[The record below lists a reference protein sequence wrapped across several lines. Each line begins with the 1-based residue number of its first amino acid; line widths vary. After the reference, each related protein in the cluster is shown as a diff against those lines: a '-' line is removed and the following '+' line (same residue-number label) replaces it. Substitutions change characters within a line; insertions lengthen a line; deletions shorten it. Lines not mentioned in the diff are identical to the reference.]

1 MRIRIHHLVRRCRRA
16 VPGPLAWLLAWV
28 VAFGGVL
35 IVADTVHR
43 LARWRPTR
51 PQAAFASVGLVA
63 ALLAAKVVYD
73 RRRARVRLSSAHGSA
88 RWGDPRSLAG
98 AHGLILGQAG
108 SRRAG
113 RDRRAWQVE
122 RAAQADGGGRGGSGG
137 RADAA
142 GHDGRGDGSRRSV
155 REPSR
160 QARRGPFLRFA
171 GEAHLLTLAP
181 TGSGKGIGAVL
192 PNLLDYPGSVLS
204 TDIKGEAYAV
214 SARWRRQVLGQT
226 IAALDPFSLV
236 GGTSAYNPLDLIDP
250 GSDDAYD
257 TARLIASMLV
267 VPEPGQH
274 EPFWDEEAAS
284 LLAGFVLHVAA
295 SAAPEH
301 RHLGTV
307 RHLLTLGATD
317 FSSVLDRMARTE
329 ACHGLIHRAANRIRQ
344 KDERLLAGVLASTN
358 RHTEFL
364 DSPHLLATLKSS
376 TFRLEDFKHWRLT
389 VYLVLPPHHLRT
401 HGRWLRLLT
410 ASALRVL
417 TMTPG
422 RPAWRVLLLL
432 DEFAALGR
440 MQSIEEA
447 ITYSRG
453 YGVSIW
459 MLTQDLAQL
468 RDLYPRSWETL
479 LANVKV
485 LQAFGTADQFTAEYL
500 SKLTGQAT
508 VSTRGSNLTR
518 GTTTAGN
525 LLFLHRQQ
533 GTAEQTGETGRR
545 LLLADEVRR
554 LPADRQL
561 LFISG
566 REPLLTQRIDY
577 RQARVLTA
585 RADPNPMYREV

>member
-1 MRIRIHHLVRRCRRA
+1 MEIAVRTRLHHLVRRC
-16 VPGPLAWLLAWV
+16 
-28 VAFGGVL
+28 
-35 IVADTVHR
+35 
-43 LARWRPTR
+43 
-51 PQAAFASVGLVA
+51 
-63 ALLAAKVVYD
+63 
-73 RRRARVRLSSAHGSA
+73 RRARVRLSSAHGSA
-88 RWGDPRSLAG
+88 RWGDPRSLVG

-113 RDRRAWQVE
+113 SLRQGGRVDRVAQV
-122 RAAQADGGGRGGSGG
+122 DGGGRGARADGARHGG
-137 RADAA
+137 R
-142 GHDGRGDGSRRSV
+142 GGRGDVGGRGL
-155 REPSR
+155 SR
-160 QARRGPFLRFA
+160 QARRGAFLRYA

-214 SARWRRQVLGQT
+214 SARWRREVLGHT
-226 IAALDPFSLV
+226 VAALDPFSLV

-267 VPEPGQH
+267 VPEPGAH

-284 LLAGFVLHVAA
+284 LLAGFVLYVAA

-307 RHLLTLGATD
+307 RHFLTLGATD
-317 FSSVLDRMARTE
+317 FSALLDRMPRTE
-329 ACHGLIHRAANRIRQ
+329 PCHGLIHRAANRIRQ
-344 KDERLLAGVLASTN
+344 KDERLLAGVLASSN

-364 DSPHLLATLKSS
+364 DSPHLLGTLKTS
-376 TFRLEDFKHWRLT
+376 TFRFEDLKHWRLT

-554 LPADRQL
+554 LAADRQL
-561 LFISG
+561 VFISG
-566 REPLLTQRIDY
+566 REPLLTQRLDY
-577 RQARVLTA
+577 RAARILA
-585 RADPNPMYREV
+585 GRADPNPMYREV

>member
-1 MRIRIHHLVRRCRRA
+1 MRTHALVRRIRRA
-16 VPGPLAWLLAWV
+16 APGPVACLLAL
-28 VAFGGVL
+28 AAAIGFAAAL
-35 IVADTVHR
+35 LR
-43 LARWRPTR
+43 LARWRPTVLE
-51 PQAAFASVGLVA
+51 AALTAL
-63 ALLAAKVVYD
+63 ALLALALALKLHGD
-73 RRRARVRLSSAHGSA
+73 RRRSRARLSTAHGSA
-88 RWGDPRSLAG
+88 RWGDPRSLLG
-98 AHGLILGQAG
+98 VHGLILGQTVAA
-108 SRRAG
+108 RAILPG
-113 RDRRAWQVE
+113 PA
-122 RAAQADGGGRGGSGG
+122 RAAAS
-137 RADAA
+137 RA
-142 GHDGRGDGSRRSV
+142 RL
-155 REPSR
+155 
-160 QARRGPFLRFA
+160 LRLA

-192 PNLLDYPGSVLS
+192 PNLLDYPGSIVS

-214 SARWRRQVLGQT
+214 SARYRRERLGHT

-236 GGTSAYNPLDLIDP
+236 GGASAYNPLDLVDP
-250 GSDDAYD
+250 ARDDAHD
-257 TARLIASMLV
+257 IARLIASMLV
-267 VPEPGQH
+267 VPEPGHH

-284 LLAGFVLHVAA
+284 LIAGFVLHVAA
-295 SAAPEH
+295 SSPPAE
-301 RHLGTV
+301 RHLGAV

-317 FSSVLDRMARTE
+317 LSALLDRMARTD
-329 ACHGLIHRAANRIRQ
+329 ACHGLIRRAANRIRQ
-344 KDERLLAGVLASTN
+344 KDDRLLAGVLASTN

-364 DSPHLLATLKSS
+364 DSPQVLATLKTS
-376 TFRLEDFKHWRLT
+376 TFRLADLKHWRLT

-401 HGRWLRLLT
+401 HGRWLRLLA

-422 RPAWRVLLLL
+422 LPAWRVLLLL
-432 DEFAALGR
+432 DEFGALGR
-440 MQSIEEA
+440 MHSVEEA

-468 RDLYPRSWETL
+468 RDLYQRSWETL

-508 VSTRGSNLTR
+508 VSTHGTNLTR
-518 GTTTAGN
+518 GTSTAGN
-525 LLFLHRQQ
+525 LLFQHRQR
-533 GTAEQTGETGRR
+533 GTAEQSGEAARP

-566 REPLLTQRIDY
+566 REPLLVRRLDY
-577 RQARVLTA
+577 RTHRALAT
-585 RADPNPMYREV
+585 RADPNPMYRKI

>member
-1 MRIRIHHLVRRCRRA
+1 MRTRIHHLVRRWDRA
-16 VPGPLAWLLAWV
+16 APGPLAWLLAWV
-28 VAFGGVL
+28 AAAGVVL
-35 IVADTVHR
+35 LLASAAHY

-51 PQAAFASVGLVA
+51 RQAVIGGVAVAAAFF
-63 ALLAAKVVYD
+63 AAKVAD
-73 RRRARVRLSSAHGSA
+73 GRRRARVRLSSAHGSA
-88 RWGDPRSLAG
+88 RWGDPRSLVG

-108 SRRAG
+108 SRRSG
-113 RDRRAWQVE
+113 NDRRGWEVE
-122 RAAQADGGGRGGSGG
+122 RAAGVDGGGRAGRAGHGGHGGGGERGG
-137 RADAA
+137 RLS
-142 GHDGRGDGSRRSV
+142 SRRV
-155 REPSR
+155 RR
-160 QARRGPFLRFA
+160 DLVLRFA

-214 SARWRRQVLGQT
+214 SARWRREVLGHT

-284 LLAGFVLHVAA
+284 MLAGIVLHVAA
-295 SAAPEH
+295 GAAPEH

-307 RHLLTLGATD
+307 RHLLTLGGTD
-317 FSSVLDRMARTE
+317 FSTLLDRMARTE

-364 DSPHLLATLKSS
+364 DSPHLLGTLKCS
-376 TFRLEDFKHWRLT
+376 TFRLEDLKHWRLT

-554 LPADRQL
+554 LAADRQL

-566 REPLLTQRIDY
+566 REPLLTRRLDY
-577 RQARVLTA
+577 RTARVLDG
-585 RADPNPMYREV
+585 RADANPMYREL

>member
-1 MRIRIHHLVRRCRRA
+1 VRTHALLRRVRRA
-16 VPGPLAWLLAWV
+16 TPGPLACLSAMAAAGAGVAALL
-28 VAFGGVL
+28 
-35 IVADTVHR
+35 R
-43 LARWRPTR
+43 LARWRPAPR
-51 PQAAFASVGLVA
+51 EAAVVGLALVA
-63 ALLAAKVVYD
+63 LAMAAKRLDD
-73 RRRARVRLSSAHGSA
+73 RRRDRSRLSSAHGSA
-88 RWGDPRSLAG
+88 RWGDPRPLG
-98 AHGLILGQAG
+98 GGGGLILGQVRAGAGGLRARGGG
-108 SRRAG
+108 SR
-113 RDRRAWQVE
+113 DRI
-122 RAAQADGGGRGGSGG
+122 
-137 RADAA
+137 
-142 GHDGRGDGSRRSV
+142 
-155 REPSR
+155 
-160 QARRGPFLRFA
+160 LRFA
-171 GEAHLLTLAP
+171 EEAHLLTLAP

-192 PNLLDYPGSVLS
+192 PNLLDYPGSVVS

-214 SARWRRQVLGQT
+214 SARFRREQLGQT

-236 GGTSAYNPLDLIDP
+236 GGRAAYNPLELIDP
-250 GSDDAYD
+250 SRDDAYD

-295 SAAPEH
+295 SAPPGE

-317 FSSVLDRMARTE
+317 FSALLDRMARSE
-329 ACHGLIHRAANRIRQ
+329 ACHGLIRRAANRIRQ
-344 KDERLLAGVLASTN
+344 KDDRLLAGVLASTN

-364 DSPHLLATLKSS
+364 DSPHLLATVKTS
-376 TFRLEDFKHWRLT
+376 TFRLEDLKHWRLT
-389 VYLVLPPHHLRT
+389 VYLILPPHHLRT
-401 HGRWLRLLT
+401 HGRWLRLLA

-422 RPAWRVLLLL
+422 RPAGRVLLLL

-453 YGVSIW
+453 YGVTIW

-468 RDLYPRSWETL
+468 RDLYPRAWETL

-508 VSTRGSNLTR
+508 VSTRGRNLTR
-518 GTTTAGN
+518 GTSTAGN
-525 LLFLHRQQ
+525 LLFRHSQR
-533 GTAEQTGETGRR
+533 GTAEQSGETARP

-566 REPLLTQRIDY
+566 REPLMTHRLDY
-577 RQARVLTA
+577 RTNRELAG
-585 RADPNPMYREV
+585 RAEPNPMYREI